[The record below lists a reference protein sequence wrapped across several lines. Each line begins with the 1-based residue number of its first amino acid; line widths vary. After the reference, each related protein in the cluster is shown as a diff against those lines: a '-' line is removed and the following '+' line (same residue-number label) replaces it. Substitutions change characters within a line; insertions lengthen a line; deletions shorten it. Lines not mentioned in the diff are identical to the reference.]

1 MPDIDTNIS
10 PGLGLSDATGGIAA
24 LSRGASMFL
33 SGTAANIGKI
43 AGNSTVRGQEGCV
56 MALGY
61 HWEITSPRD
70 VYSGLSTGRRVHHPL
85 HIAFKL
91 DKSAPQW
98 FNAIAA
104 NDTFKKVELDVWS
117 GVSKASGIKPGSGY
131 KKVYTIELMNA
142 NIERYKQ
149 FTAVNGEL
157 CLTIAFT
164 YQKVTTTWVDG
175 GISAMCDWLS
185 DAKPG

>member
-1 MPDIDTNIS
+1 MPDIDTNIA

-24 LSRGASMFL
+24 LSRAASLFL
-33 SGTAANIGKI
+33 SGTGTKIGKI
-43 AGNSTVRGQEGCV
+43 QGNSTVKGQIGSV
-56 MALGY
+56 LALGF

-70 VYSGLSTGRRVHHPL
+70 VYQGMSTGRRVHHPL

-98 FNAIAA
+98 FNAIAT
-104 NDTFKKVELDVWS
+104 NDTFKTVELDVWS
-117 GVSKASGIKPGSGY
+117 GISKASGIAAGSGY
-131 KKVYTIELMNA
+131 KKVYTIELKNA

-157 CLTIAFT
+157 CLTVAFT
-164 YQKVTTTWVDG
+164 YQSVTVTWVDG
-175 GISAMCDWLS
+175 GISGMDDWLS
-185 DAKPG
+185 GAQP